1 MYGIPEHDDSRPYQ
15 QIPFQYSLHIQKNAD
30 SKPEHFEFLGNGRED
45 PREELIKS
53 MITACGSHGT
63 ILMYSHFEKTIING
77 LIRDFPKYTI
87 PLEHLID
94 RLVDLLPVFKKHLKT
109 EATQKSAS
117 LKNVL
122 PTFLTQFSYDDLD
135 IQNGMATMDVYRNL
149 SNLSKTELLV
159 ARKNMLEY
167 CKLDTLAVLE
177 LYKLLCE
184 G

>member
-15 QIPFQYSLHIQKNAD
+15 QIPFQYSLHIQKNAT
-30 SKPEHFEFLGNGRED
+30 SKPEHFEFLGNGSED

-94 RLVDLLPVFKKHLKT
+94 RLVDLLPV
-109 EATQKSAS
+109 
-117 LKNVL
+117 VL
-122 PTFLTQFSYDDLD
+122 PTFLPQLSYQDLN
-135 IQNGMATMDVYRNL
+135 IQHGMATMDVYRNL
-149 SNLSKTELLV
+149 SNLSKSELLV